1 MSSLS
6 VSFFSGWGYN
16 RNADGKDDSTDF
28 SEYDLD
34 KSDRQQIY
42 QQYKG
47 NSHTVIA
54 DTRCNQFEKLS
65 HIFLYIKP

>member
-6 VSFFSGWGYN
+6 INFFSGWGYN

-34 KSDRQQIY
+34 KSDRQQINE
-42 QQYKG
+42 QYKG

-54 DTRCNQFEKLS
+54 DTRCNMLEEVR
-65 HIFLYIKP
+65 HMFL